1 MTFRQPLM
9 LTIARLE
16 ARRIFV
22 SPLAWTVLAVLQ
34 SVLGVVFLL
43 LILDYA
49 QNPRGPES
57 AIGLS
62 DYIGGGLYS
71 FATLLLLLVM
81 PLLTMRLFAEDRK
94 NGSLTLLLASPVS
107 LIDVVLGKFLGLFAF
122 IAATILL
129 LAAMPL
135 TLLVGSSLD
144 LGRIAAGLLGL
155 SLMMMALGAA
165 GLYVSTLTREPTIAA
180 VASFGLL
187 LMLWLMQVL
196 SSQPGWIGKL
206 LGYLA
211 IVGHFENLRRGI
223 FSSADVIYYLLFTGL
238 FLWLAVLQLDS
249 ERSR

>member
-1 MTFRQPLM
+1 MPIV
-9 LTIARLE
+9 LTIARTE

-34 SVLGVVFLL
+34 SILGVVFLL

-57 AIGLS
+57 SVGLS

-71 FATLLLLLVM
+71 FATLVLLLVM
-81 PLLTMRLFAEDRK
+81 PLLTMRLFAEERQ
-94 NGSLTLLLASPVS
+94 NGNLTLLLASPVS
-107 LIDVVLGKFLGLFAF
+107 LIEIVLGKFLGLFSF

-135 TLLVGSSLD
+135 MLLVGSNLD

-165 GLYVSTLTREPTIAA
+165 GLYVSSLTREPTIAA

-223 FSSADVIYYLLFTGL
+223 FSSVDIVYYLLFTVL

-249 ERSR
+249 ERN

>member
-1 MTFRQPLM
+1 MSTPMTTIS
-9 LTIARLE
+9 TIARTE

-34 SVLGVVFLL
+34 SILGVVFLL

-57 AIGLS
+57 SVGLS

-71 FATLLLLLVM
+71 FATLVLLLVM
-81 PLLTMRLFAEDRK
+81 PLLTMRLFAEERK
-94 NGSLTLLLASPVS
+94 TGSLTLLLASPAS
-107 LIDVVLGKFLGLFAF
+107 LIEIVLGKFLGLFSF
-122 IAATILL
+122 IAAAILL

-135 TLLVGSSLD
+135 VLRVGSDLD

-165 GLYVSTLTREPTIAA
+165 GLFVSTLTREPTIAA

-187 LMLWLMQVL
+187 MLLWLMQVL
-196 SSQPGWIGKL
+196 GAQPGWIGQL
-206 LGYLA
+206 FGYLA
-211 IVGHFENLRRGI
+211 MVGHFENLRRGL

-238 FLWLAVLQLDS
+238 FLWLAVLRLDS
-249 ERSR
+249 ERNG

>member
-1 MTFRQPLM
+1 MPIVM
-9 LTIARLE
+9 TIARTE

-22 SPLAWTVLAVLQ
+22 SPLALTVLAVLQ
-34 SVLGVVFLL
+34 SILGVVFLL

-57 AIGLS
+57 SVGLS

-71 FATLLLLLVM
+71 FATLVLLLVM
-81 PLLTMRLFAEDRK
+81 PLLTMRLFAEERK

-107 LIDVVLGKFLGLFAF
+107 LIEIVLGKFLGLFSF

-135 TLLVGSSLD
+135 MLLVGSTLD

-223 FSSADVIYYLLFTGL
+223 FSSVDIVYYLLFTVL

-249 ERSR
+249 ERNG

>member
-1 MTFRQPLM
+1 MPIV
-9 LTIARLE
+9 LTIARTE

-34 SVLGVVFLL
+34 SILGVVFLL

-57 AIGLS
+57 SVGLS

-71 FATLLLLLVM
+71 FATLVLLLVM
-81 PLLTMRLFAEDRK
+81 PLLTMRLFAEERK

-107 LIDVVLGKFLGLFAF
+107 LIEIVLGKFLGLFAF

-135 TLLVGSSLD
+135 MLLVGSNLD

-155 SLMMMALGAA
+155 GLMMMALGAA

-211 IVGHFENLRRGI
+211 MVGHFENLRRGI
-223 FSSADVIYYLLFTGL
+223 FSSVDIVYYLLFTVL

-249 ERSR
+249 ERN

>member
-1 MTFRQPLM
+1 MPIVF
-9 LTIARLE
+9 TIARTE

-34 SVLGVVFLL
+34 SILGVVFLL

-57 AIGLS
+57 SVGLS

-71 FATLLLLLVM
+71 FATLVLLLVM
-81 PLLTMRLFAEDRK
+81 PLLTMRLFAEERK

-107 LIDVVLGKFLGLFAF
+107 LIEIVLGKFLGLFTF

-135 TLLVGSSLD
+135 MLLVGSNLD

-211 IVGHFENLRRGI
+211 MVGHFENLRRGI
-223 FSSADVIYYLLFTGL
+223 FSSVDIVYYLLFTIL

-249 ERSR
+249 ERNG

>member
-1 MTFRQPLM
+1 MPIV
-9 LTIARLE
+9 LTIARTE

-34 SVLGVVFLL
+34 SILGVVFLL

-57 AIGLS
+57 SVGLS

-71 FATLLLLLVM
+71 FATLVLLLVM
-81 PLLTMRLFAEDRK
+81 PLLTMRLFAEERK

-107 LIDVVLGKFLGLFAF
+107 LIEIVLGKFLGLFAF

-135 TLLVGSSLD
+135 MLLVGSNLD

-211 IVGHFENLRRGI
+211 MVGHFENLRRGI
-223 FSSADVIYYLLFTGL
+223 FSSVDIVYYLLFTIL

-249 ERSR
+249 ERN

>member
-1 MTFRQPLM
+1 MAIV
-9 LTIARLE
+9 LTIARTE

-34 SVLGVVFLL
+34 SILGVVFLL

-57 AIGLS
+57 SVGLS

-71 FATLLLLLVM
+71 FATLVLLLVM
-81 PLLTMRLFAEDRK
+81 PLLTMRLFAEERK

-107 LIDVVLGKFLGLFAF
+107 LIEIVLGKFLGLFAF

-135 TLLVGSSLD
+135 MLLVGSNLD

-211 IVGHFENLRRGI
+211 MVGHFENLRRGI
-223 FSSADVIYYLLFTGL
+223 FSSVDIVYYLLFTVL

-249 ERSR
+249 ERN